1 MKNWFST
8 ILELSKFRI
17 TSFSTL
23 TTIVGYILFKHRID
37 WQILIPTIGVLF
49 LACGSAVLNQYQERD
64 LDAQMART
72 KSRPIPSGRVSAN
85 LALLIALLFVLIGA
99 IILLVGANLVAFGLG
114 LLAVFW
120 YNGVYTLLKQKTAFA
135 VVPGAL
141 IGSIPPAIGW
151 VAGGGNV
158 FDSQIL
164 IFSFFFFIW
173 QVPHFWL
180 LLLIYGKDYEQA
192 GFPSLSAIFSREQLQ
207 RITFI
212 WIFATAITC
221 LIIPLFGLVQY
232 EVLNFILIGS
242 AVWMVWTASKLLGVM
257 GKKQSFGQVF
267 RGINIYALIVIVLLT
282 VDKLIYF

>member
-8 ILELSKFRI
+8 ILELGKFRI
-17 TSFSTL
+17 TSFSAL
-23 TTIVGYILFKHRID
+23 TTIVGYILFKHQVD
-37 WQILIPTIGVLF
+37 WQILVPTIGVLF
-49 LACGSAVLNQYQERD
+49 LACGSAVLNQYQERN
-64 LDAQMART
+64 LDAKMSRT
-72 KSRPIPSGRVSAN
+72 KMRPIPSGRVSAN
-85 LALLIALLFVLIGA
+85 SALIISILFVAIGT
-99 IILLVGANLVAFGLG
+99 IILWVGADLVTVGLG

-151 VAGGGNV
+151 VAAGGNI

-164 IFSFFFFIW
+164 ILAFFFFIW

-221 LIIPLFGLVQY
+221 LIIPLFGLVQF
-232 EVLNFILIGS
+232 EVLNFILVGS
-242 AVWMVWTASKLLGVM
+242 AIWMVWTASKLLGVL
-257 GKKQSFGQVF
+257 GKKQSFGKVF

-282 VDKLIYF
+282 VDKLIDF

>member
-8 ILELSKFRI
+8 FLELSKFRI
-17 TSFSTL
+17 TSFSTV
-23 TTIVGYILFKHRID
+23 TTVVGYILYKQQID
-37 WQILIPTIGVLF
+37 WQILIPTFGVLF
-49 LACGSAVLNQYQERD
+49 LAFGSAVLNQYQERN
-64 LDAQMART
+64 LDAKMSRT
-72 KSRPIPSGRVSAN
+72 KMRPIPSGRVSAN
-85 LALLIALLFVLIGA
+85 SALLISILFVVIGA
-99 IILLVGANLVAFGLG
+99 AILLLGANLVAFGLG
-114 LLAVFW
+114 LLSVFW

-151 VAGGGNV
+151 IVAGGHV

-164 IFSFFFFIW
+164 IFAFFFFIW

-221 LIIPLFGLVQY
+221 LIIPLFGLIQF

-242 AVWMVWTASKLLGVM
+242 AIWMVWTASKLLGVM
-257 GKKQSFGQVF
+257 GKKPSFGKVF

-282 VDKLIYF
+282 IDKLIDF